1 MKGGNAMSEN
11 INEKDIV
18 EEVSSNNNDEKKKSI
33 FNKFPFSLKPDLS
46 MFEKA
51 TEEEKHQQERMRE
64 STSFFKDGI
73 KRFFKNPVSVIC
85 LVIIVFITLVAFIV
99 PLFYPYTY
107 EKTTVS
113 TGYSCGYLAP
123 FEYSIRE
130 NLVRTKNSDVVFMGW
145 SRANEYT
152 LQTQSYGGLNII
164 DSEEYLE
171 SVKDLFITG
180 PLTFEESSIE
190 VFPVWG
196 IDKNHDGVADYGA
209 DLFTTTGTAKK
220 AKRYSLTYNLNGGS
234 GDVPTDSTEYVKK
247 DKVSPIHE
255 DLNLTK
261 ESCVFVGW
269 STEVVDTITSDNYE
283 ITFSKVIKSVTFN
296 ADNIVL
302 YAVWAE
308 DTNKDGVADLDN
320 DLSISYAKSK
330 IYRYKLT
337 YNMNVCDGESPI
349 TSKEYAKGDSV
360 LTVGNDDINFTKKEE
375 TVFPHLFGT
384 DQHGRDYFIR
394 VVVGARVSLLVG
406 IVAAIMVV
414 LIGVIYGAV
423 SGYFGGKVDMIM
435 MRIVDIIYSLPDT
448 LIIVL
453 FSVSFGDIIK
463 QSSFASVADKL
474 GGTAMVSILI
484 VFAMLYWVGM
494 ARLVRGQVLS
504 LKQQEYVLAA
514 KSIGASPFRIIFK
527 HMLPNCISVI
537 FISAALQIPSAI
549 FTESTLSFLGVG
561 VNEPMPSLGS
571 LASTGRAYMSID
583 SQRYLF
589 IIPAIVIF
597 LIVLSLNL
605 LGQGLRDAFDPK
617 LRIRGGK

>member
-1 MKGGNAMSEN
+1 MAEN
-11 INEKDIV
+11 K
-18 EEVSSNNNDEKKKSI
+18 NDENKKSI
-33 FNKFPFSLKPDLS
+33 LNKFPFSLKPDLS
-46 MFEKA
+46 VFEKA
-51 TEEEKHQQERMRE
+51 TEEEKHQQERMRQ

-73 KRFFKNPVSVIC
+73 KRFFKNPVSVVC
-85 LVIIVFITLVAFIV
+85 LIIITFITLVAFIV

-113 TGYSCGYLAP
+113 EGYSCGYLAP
-123 FEYSIRE
+123 FKYSIRE
-130 NLVRTKNSDVVFMGW
+130 NTVKTKNEDVVFMGW
-145 SRANEYT
+145 SFTNEYN

-171 SVKDLFITG
+171 EVKEYFVTTA
-180 PLTFEESSIE
+180 LTFEDSSIE

-196 IDKNHDGVADYGA
+196 IDKNHDGIADYGA
-209 DLFTTTGTAKK
+209 DLFNVTGEENIAT
-220 AKRYSLTYNLNGGS
+220 RYTLTYDLNGGT
-234 GDVPTDSTEYVKK
+234 GDIPVDENGYIKK
-247 DKVSPIHE
+247 DKVSPVHE
-255 DLNLTK
+255 ELNISKTN
-261 ESCVFVGW
+261 CVFVGW
-269 STEVVDTITSDNYE
+269 SEEVLNTITADNYDE
-283 ITFSKVIKSVTFN
+283 LFNKVIKATTFKN
-296 ADNIVL
+296 ANKTL
-302 YAVWAE
+302 YAVWAVDE
-308 DTNKDGVADLDN
+308 NNDGKADFDN
-320 DLSISYAKSK
+320 DLTISYSKSK
-330 IYRYKLT
+330 IYRYKLI
-337 YNMNVCDGESPI
+337 YNMNLCDGDSPTKSI
-349 TSKEYAKGDSV
+349 TYVKGDSIIV
-360 LTVGNDDINFTKKEE
+360 ASKDEVNFTKKEE
-375 TVFPHLFGT
+375 SVMPHIFGT

-406 IVAAIMVV
+406 IVAAVMVV
-414 LIGVIYGAV
+414 IIGVIYGAV
-423 SGYFGGKVDMIM
+423 SGYFGGKVDMVM

-463 QSSFASVADKL
+463 QSSFATVAEKL

-514 KSIGASPFRIIFK
+514 QAMGSSPFKIIFK

-571 LASTGRAYMSID
+571 LASTGRAYMSIA

-589 IIPAIVIF
+589 IVPAIVIF